1 GLFHSPLEIPSCIY
15 RKPFLAIP
23 SRIFRNF
30 RFPIGKYWLKP
41 LQHIGYRIEKLD
53 NETALLKKGG

>member
-1 GLFHSPLEIPSCIY
+1 MKFIANNRQYYQDIESILNCQSGQGGRAGLFHSRLKIPDCIY

-30 RFPIGKYWLKP
+30 RFPI
-41 LQHIGYRIEKLD
+41 
-53 NETALLKKGG
+53 